1 MNYETKTKKKKADLM
16 NKDICV
22 HKNTQLDMLKTAADP
37 HMPQPFAELWFC
49 LFFLLFD

>member
-1 MNYETKTKKKKADLM
+1 M

-49 LFFLLFD
+49 LFFLLFDETNVNISIYFLENG